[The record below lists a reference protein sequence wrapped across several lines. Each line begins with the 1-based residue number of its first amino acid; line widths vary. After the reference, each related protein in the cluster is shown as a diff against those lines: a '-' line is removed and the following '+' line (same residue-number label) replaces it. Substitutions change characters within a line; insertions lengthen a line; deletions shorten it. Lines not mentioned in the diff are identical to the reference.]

1 MLLSRW
7 GQCIRASLKETQ
19 MSLFKTI
26 EPMLA
31 AGAVLKMKLSA
42 VAGGKIQLDLIPE
55 VDTKATGIMIPSQSL
70 TATAEEFDNEL
81 GQHLA
86 GLVSGTVSLSNQA
99 AVAAA
104 VMEEAKAKA
113 AEAVKNAAK
122 NPAKTT
128 AKPATASTTAARSK
142 PSNAGLSLDDDEG
155 DEGVSG
161 GKPEAQAT
169 SAAAPA
175 ASTKADDGVI
185 ELF

>member
-1 MLLSRW
+1 
-7 GQCIRASLKETQ
+7 

-55 VDTKATGIMIPSQSL
+55 IDTKETGIMIPSQSL
-70 TATAEEFDNEL
+70 TATADEFDNEL

-113 AEAVKNAAK
+113 ADAVKNAAK
-122 NPAKTT
+122 PPVKTASARTTTATTGKPAK
-128 AKPATASTTAARSK
+128 AM
-142 PSNAGLSLDDDEG
+142 NAGLSLDGDDADDEG
-155 DEGVSG
+155 VADG
-161 GKPEAQAT
+161 AT
-169 SAAAPA
+169 NPQTAAAAPA
-175 ASTKADDGVI
+175 PVKTEPAEDGVI